1 MKTLYVIR
9 HCHRDLSDRSLDNG
23 LSSKGW
29 GQARQILDWFQS
41 KNLPT
46 PPELLSSPKLRC
58 RETLL
63 HLSNHYK
70 VPVRLDPGLE
80 EQRPQED
87 SSDFGRRVLRWFNA
101 WDKTTQPIT
110 LICSHGD
117 WIPLLIAL
125 ATGQRK
131 EVGKGSVILLES
143 IQGRTQAPSYQLKHE
158 LP

>member
-1 MKTLYVIR
+1 MKTLYLIR

-29 GQARQILDWFQS
+29 DQARQIIDWFQS
-41 KNLPT
+41 KNLPN

-63 HLSNHYK
+63 LLSNHYK
-70 VPVRLDPGLE
+70 VPVRIDPGLE
-80 EQRPQED
+80 EQRPQEA
-87 SSDFGRRVLRWFNA
+87 SSDFGRRVLQWFTA
-101 WDKTTQPIT
+101 WDQSTQPIT
-110 LICSHGD
+110 LVCSHGD
-117 WIPLLIAL
+117 WIPVLIAL

-131 EVGKGSVILLES
+131 EVAKGSVTRLES
-143 IQGRTQAPSYQLKHE
+143 IQGENQAPSFRLKYE